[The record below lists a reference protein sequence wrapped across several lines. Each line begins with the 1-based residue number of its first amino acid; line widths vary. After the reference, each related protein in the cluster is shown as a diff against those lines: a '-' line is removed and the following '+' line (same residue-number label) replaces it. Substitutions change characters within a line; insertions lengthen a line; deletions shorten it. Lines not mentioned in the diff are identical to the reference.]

1 VCTTNATQL
10 ALAAGLLLAVLV
22 RTDAGEDGI
31 ASEKKPVTVPK
42 LTDKIVVD
50 GDPADR
56 AKIKPLPAPFSKK
69 DAGMLTLGWAD
80 DGLYGCAQVKDAK
93 IAIDEDSP
101 WSADCLELW
110 FESDCGRKDEMSDNS
125 FQIAMA
131 PNPAKGAG
139 KCIIVIPQGSASP
152 DKITAKWKPVTGGYV
167 IEFYIPFAQLK
178 LAAMAE
184 GTRIGFNYAV
194 DDVDD
199 KGVLEQFYC
208 DKDADQGYKHPSQW
222 GVIKLGK

>member
-1 VCTTNATQL
+1 MCTANAKRL
-10 ALAAGLLLAVLV
+10 AWAAGLLLAMLV
-22 RTDAGEDGI
+22 RTGAGEDGVG
-31 ASEKKPVTVPK
+31 SEKKPVMVPK
-42 LTDKIVVD
+42 LADKIVVD
-50 GDPADR
+50 GDPADW

-80 DGLYGCAQVKDAK
+80 DGLYGCVQVKDAK
-93 IAIDEDSP
+93 ITIDADTP
-101 WSADCLELW
+101 WSGDCLELW
-110 FESDCGRKDEMSDNS
+110 FESDCKHKDEMSDNS
-125 FQIAMA
+125 FQIVLA

-139 KCIIVIPQGSASP
+139 ACIIVIPQGSASP
-152 DKITAKWKPVTGGYV
+152 DKITAKWKPVAGGYV
-167 IEFYIPFAQLK
+167 IEFFIPFAQLK

-184 GTRIGFNYAV
+184 GTALGFNYAV

-208 DKDADQGYKHPSQW
+208 DKNEDQAYKIPRLW